1 MYFERLVIESADD
14 GWVRFHCPSAFA
26 ADRSGTLFQLPAG
39 FTFDDILNAVQ
50 ATGWVVVRNG
60 ELRIQDHVGCRRLV
74 QLLEQMCSY
83 FERSG
88 NPSRKLLSIQQQVL
102 SHFEDAEEIG
112 PRIPFWAFAWL
123 DLMLREDVAEEASSA
138 DCLWTTSGFSLDVKR
153 LRARQIQALYERYSA
168 SESNASPR
176 ITQSARVRSGA
187 SIRSQTAG

>member
-1 MYFERLVIESADD
+1 
-14 GWVRFHCPSAFA
+14 
-26 ADRSGTLFQLPAG
+26 
-39 FTFDDILNAVQ
+39 
-50 ATGWVVVRNG
+50 
-60 ELRIQDHVGCRRLV
+60 
-74 QLLEQMCSY
+74 
-83 FERSG
+83 
-88 NPSRKLLSIQQQVL
+88 LSIQQQVL

-153 LRARQIQALYERYSA
+153 LRARQIWALYERYSA